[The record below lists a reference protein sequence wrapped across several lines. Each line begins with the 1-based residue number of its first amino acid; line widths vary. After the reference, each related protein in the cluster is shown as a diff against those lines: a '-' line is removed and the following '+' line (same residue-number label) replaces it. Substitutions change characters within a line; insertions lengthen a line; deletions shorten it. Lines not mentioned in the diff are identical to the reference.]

1 MKSKVIKMGGLV
13 LLIFS
18 LQFSGNV
25 LQNQEEDFSLAFN
38 SVYAQSLGGADL
50 GLGGEKTEWFYFDC
64 EYVQGKYCSAVKSD
78 SSCGK
83 SKKKPMGAC

>member
-1 MKSKVIKMGGLV
+1 MKSKVLKIGGLV

-18 LQFSGNV
+18 LHFSSNLFQDKG
-25 LQNQEEDFSLAFN
+25 QDFSQPFN
-38 SVYAQSLGGADL
+38 SVLAQSLGGDDL

-83 SKKKPMGAC
+83 SKTKPIGAC